1 MGIGIELGPA
11 AVRAVALERLA
22 PARSAR
28 VKVLASRELSCDTA
42 NPDALTQALI
52 QLRRVLSLNQP
63 VVLGVPSTSAILTT
77 VTPLVANPRR
87 AALAVQ
93 FELQQHLPFELAEAV
108 WHFRWL
114 SQNGQKPRMRNA
126 ELGIRNPRPSTPN
139 SAFRTPNSGTAVVAA
154 MKRSLLDERLA
165 CCRRAGLTV
174 HAVAVNPV
182 ATLNAWETQAV
193 TTGSAAVVLL
203 NLLNDPTAEW
213 IIRTSTQLHVMP
225 VASSLPQAPSAGAEQ
240 SGEAFLQELAA
251 SWDTFQQQFPD
262 LPTKI
267 WLVGS
272 SAALPRLSEA
282 IAARLRLEVEPLRLT
297 RAAALNAN
305 MDQMERWTVA
315 IGLGLQGLGLAPV
328 SLNLLNGAQTE
339 GRTHSVQRTTAVVSG
354 LLAVMAIGFGMGGM
368 MEVRSRRASI
378 LQSLEKQER
387 LYRTLRPKVQVLL
400 RHQQYLQE
408 RSDQLAQLVT
418 DRVVLTRLLAQ
429 VSEALPETAWL
440 TKLECTK
447 DGLVEGMLEGRAKS
461 FQDVTQFLDRLKSV
475 AEMPTVKP
483 LATNVTTDPVS
494 GKELVAFS
502 VQIQRQ
508 AAPAA
513 TPEPSAKD
521 ETPAKPKHS
530 TGKRS

>member
-1 MGIGIELGPA
+1 MSIGIGIELSPA
-11 AVRAVALERLA
+11 AVRAVVLEGVN
-22 PARSAR
+22 PPQSAR
-28 VKVLASRELSCDTA
+28 VKVLASRELPCETA

-52 QLRRVLSLNQP
+52 QLRRALSLNQP
-63 VVLGVPSTSAILTT
+63 VVLGVPSTSTILTT

-126 ELGIRNPRPSTPN
+126 ESKIPAPRAPRPAPPIS
-139 SAFRTPNSGTAVVAA
+139 AVVAA

-165 CCRRAGLTV
+165 CCRRAGLTIY
-174 HAVAVNPV
+174 AVAINPV
-182 ATLNAWETQAV
+182 ATLNAWDTQAV
-193 TTGSAAVVLL
+193 TTGSTPVVLL

-213 IIRTSTQLHVMP
+213 IIRTATQLHVMP
-225 VASSLPQAPSAGAEQ
+225 VASSLPQAPSADAERSQ
-240 SGEAFLQELAA
+240 ETFLQELGAA
-251 SWDTFQQQFPD
+251 WETFQQQFPD
-262 LPTKI
+262 LPRKV

-282 IAARLRLEVEPLRLT
+282 IAARLRLEVEALRLT
-297 RAAALNAN
+297 RTAALNAN

-328 SLNLLNGAQTE
+328 SLNLLDSAQTE
-339 GRTHSVQRTTAVVSG
+339 GHTRSLQRTAAVASG
-354 LLAVMAIGFGMGGM
+354 LLALMAIGFGLSGM
-368 MEVRSRRASI
+368 MEVRSRRAVI

-387 LYRTLRPKVQVLL
+387 LYRTLRPKTQALI
-400 RHQQYLQE
+400 RHQQYLQG
-408 RSDQLAQLVT
+408 RSDQLARLVA
-418 DRVVLTRLLAQ
+418 DRMVLARLLAQ
-429 VSEALPETAWL
+429 VSEALPDTAWL

-447 DGLVEGMLEGRAKS
+447 EGLVEGMLEGRAKS

-475 AEMPTVKP
+475 AEMTTVKP
-483 LATNVTTDPVS
+483 LATNVTVDAAS

-513 TPEPSAKD
+513 TPELPVKD
-521 ETPAKPKHS
+521 EPPAKPN
-530 TGKRS
+530 RSSREPS